1 MHKVALFV
9 VVASVLLSGCNRRAE
24 EVKDCSAGKAQ
35 PAMDVGQAMS
45 VLKAAGYEVRRPD
58 EAPSGSAAISPSVTA
73 STAAPGAAPAQQPQ
87 APEQAPAP
95 VQTPALAQA
104 AAPVHTTTPHRFS
117 LLCNATIQGQPV
129 SQSLAVDLDADTVNG
144 VQAEVSDTE
153 IRWTT
158 QSHDQSGAAFNGETH
173 TLNRLTGDYRFYD
186 EAAIYSATAPT
197 WQCALASKR
206 VF

>member
-9 VVASVLLSGCNRRAE
+9 VVASVALSGCNRRAE
-24 EVKDCSAGKAQ
+24 EVKDCSAGQAR

-58 EAPSGSAAISPSVTA
+58 EAPSLPTSATV
-73 STAAPGAAPAQQPQ
+73 STSAQIAAPAQPQ
-87 APEQAPAP
+87 TPEPAPAP
-95 VQTPALAQA
+95 VQTPAPVQA
-104 AAPVHTTTPHRFS
+104 AAPVHSTAPHRFS
-117 LLCNATIQGQPV
+117 LLCNATVQGQPA
-129 SQSLAVDLDADTVNG
+129 SQSLSVDLDADTVNG

-158 QSHDQSGAAFNGETH
+158 QSRDPSGAVFNGETH